1 MQGSGAHEAAPA
13 GADGGVS
20 LVHGDA
26 SLMVFDEHWLFGLLK
41 TIVVKVIKNTQ
52 SKKFDEF

>member
-1 MQGSGAHEAAPA
+1 
-13 GADGGVS
+13 
-20 LVHGDA
+20 
-26 SLMVFDEHWLFGLLK
+26 MVFDEHWLFGLLK